1 MRPLTLKLNNFG
13 PFLNETIDFDHVKDD
28 QLFLISGKTG
38 SGKTMIF
45 DAIVYALF
53 GEAST
58 KDRKESDLRSHF
70 ADSKSPMVVEFEFK
84 LRDDVYKIVRQGAF
98 IKEGNKN
105 KTLGQLTVYQFD
117 NDDYDL
123 KESKINTGN
132 QFIKSQLGVNA
143 EQFRQL
149 FILPQGEF
157 KRFLLSKSSEKQEIL
172 RTLFNSQR
180 FEDIQRNLMDDVK
193 EVREKIEKRFSI
205 LENNWQDIDAFNDEV
220 LTEFKLINAR
230 QTNRVV
236 EVLPKFIEKAKDIQ
250 EQLKQRKHQQQ
261 DEVKK
266 SEKIL
271 DDNINLEHALSKLK
285 EQQAKYDALVLKEND
300 IQSKVKLL
308 NEIYEV
314 RPLANLLDTQET
326 LKIKKTKITQDIS
339 NKDQLIRGLVSKIQ
353 KDEDM
358 LMMHK
363 KSSQTLEKTR
373 EFIERC
379 KLFYDN
385 ANKYKKSYQEYD
397 VLKISYNELN
407 ENFALQQQQ
416 FDTMNAQLNYRNPDY
431 EIIEILNSE
440 IFELK
445 NKVKDL
451 KRNELKQIEYQSLQ
465 NKKKQKVEDLKAVEQ
480 HLKNLENEYRSIDKT
495 NIDLNNKKDIIT
507 KIQSALQSGDTCPV
521 CGNEIHKIEQH
532 LDFDE
537 LTERSQN
544 LSEIERCINEVSG
557 NKIKCE
563 SELKYVNEQLAEF
576 SQDDLTDTNY
586 EAYDVLIETKKQQKK
601 KATTENEEISQLKEW
616 LQQNEQKLHALEL
629 ESKTVL
635 QNLKAHEVMIND
647 FENTTKHK
655 NVDAFIKAYELDVVK
670 IQQFDDEL
678 EKLGQGIQQA
688 QNELSIE
695 ENSKKYLEA
704 SCTEIEEELENM
716 GVKIDTE
723 MGRIGFEHL
732 DQVKETIAKIN
743 EKNKLEDDIE
753 TYNKEKQSFELLI
766 AQLTAETNN
775 RELQDS
781 EKLKQDYERQQ
792 QCLEIIT
799 TELSQHEFKIEF
811 NQKKINEIKTTIE
824 QLEFELKEQQ
834 EVFQLAEI
842 LSGKNERKLT
852 LENYVLIY
860 YLERILAQANQRL
873 ALMTGERYQLTR
885 REQISQGYS
894 GLEIDV
900 FDSHSNQARHIT
912 SLSGGETFQASLAL
926 ALGLSEIV
934 QQEAGGIALDSMFVD
949 EGFGTL
955 DQETLE
961 TALDTLLSL
970 KSSGRMVGIIS
981 HVSELKQRIPLI
993 LEVETE
999 QYQSTTQFKKQ

>member
-1 MRPLTLKLNNFG
+1 
-13 PFLNETIDFDHVKDD
+13 
-28 QLFLISGKTG
+28 
-38 SGKTMIF
+38 MIF

-117 NDDYDL
+117 NDGYDL

-220 LTEFKLINAR
+220 LTEYKLINAR

-250 EQLKQRKHQQQ
+250 EQLKRSKDRQQ

-271 DDNINLEHALSKLK
+271 NDNINLEHALSKLK
-285 EQQAKYDALVLKEND
+285 EQQEKYDALVLKEND
-300 IQSKVKLL
+300 IQSKLKLL

-326 LKIKKTKITQDIS
+326 LKIKNKITQDIS
-339 NKDQLIRGLVSKIQ
+339 NKEQLIRRLVSKIQ
-353 KDEDM
+353 NDEET
-358 LMMHK
+358 LMIHK

-373 EFIERC
+373 AFIERC

-385 ANKYKKSYQEYD
+385 ANKYKKAYQEYD
-397 VLKISYNELN
+397 ALKVSYNELN
-407 ENFALQQQQ
+407 ENFILQQQQ

-451 KRNELKQIEYQSLQ
+451 KRNELKKIEYQSLQ
-465 NKKKQKVEDLKAVEQ
+465 NRKKQKVEDLKAVEQ

-507 KIQSALQSGDTCPV
+507 KIQSAVQSGDTCPV

-544 LSEIERCINEVSG
+544 LSEIERCINEASG

-576 SQDDLTDTNY
+576 SQADLTDTNY
-586 EAYDVLIETKKQQKK
+586 EAYDVLIETKEQQKK
-601 KATTENEEISQLKEW
+601 KTTIENEEISQLKEQ
-616 LQQNEQKLHALEL
+616 LQQREQKLHALEL
-629 ESKTVL
+629 ESKTVF

-647 FENTTKHK
+647 FENSTEHK
-655 NVDAFIKAYELDVVK
+655 NVDVFMKAYELDVVK
-670 IQQFDDEL
+670 IQQFDNEL
-678 EKLGQGIQQA
+678 EKLGRGIQQA

-695 ENSKKYLEA
+695 ENSKKYLDA
-704 SCTEIEEELENM
+704 SYTEIEEELENM
-716 GVKIDTE
+716 VAKINTE
-723 MGRIGFEHL
+723 MGRIGFEHF
-732 DQVKETIAKIN
+732 DQVKETIAKLN
-743 EKNKLEDDIE
+743 EKNKLEDDID

-766 AQLTAETNN
+766 AQLTAETND

-781 EKLKQDYERQQ
+781 EKLKEDYERQQ
-792 QCLEIIT
+792 QCLET
-799 TELSQHEFKIEF
+799 VATELSQHEFKIEF
-811 NQKKINEIKTTIE
+811 NQKKIDEIKATIE

>member
-105 KTLGQLTVYQFD
+105 KTLGQLTVYQFN

-236 EVLPKFIEKAKDIQ
+236 EVLPKFIEKAKNIQ
-250 EQLKQRKHQQQ
+250 EQLKRRKHQQQ

-266 SEKIL
+266 SETIL

-285 EQQAKYDALVLKEND
+285 EQQEKYDVLVLKEND
-300 IQSKVKLL
+300 IQRKLKLL

-358 LMMHK
+358 LMIHK

-373 EFIERC
+373 EFKERC

-385 ANKYKKSYQEYD
+385 ANKYKKAYQEYD
-397 VLKISYNELN
+397 ALKISYNELN
-407 ENFALQQQQ
+407 ENFVLQQQQ

-451 KRNELKQIEYQSLQ
+451 KHNELKKLEYQSLQ
-465 NKKKQKVEDLKAVEQ
+465 NRKKQKVEDLRAVEQ

-544 LSEIERCINEVSG
+544 LSEIERCINEASG

-601 KATTENEEISQLKEW
+601 KATIENEEISRLKEQ

-629 ESKTVL
+629 ESKTVF
-635 QNLKAHEVMIND
+635 QNMKAYEVMIND

-655 NVDAFIKAYELDVVK
+655 NVDEFIKAYELDVVK
-670 IQQFDDEL
+670 IQQFDDKL

-704 SCTEIEEELENM
+704 SCTEIKEELENM
-716 GVKIDTE
+716 SVKINTE
-723 MGRIGFEHL
+723 MGRIGFEHF
-732 DQVKETIAKIN
+732 DQVKETIAKLN

-766 AQLTAETNN
+766 AQLTAETND
-775 RELQDS
+775 RELKDS
-781 EKLKQDYERQQ
+781 EKLKEDYERQQ
-792 QCLEIIT
+792 QCLETIT